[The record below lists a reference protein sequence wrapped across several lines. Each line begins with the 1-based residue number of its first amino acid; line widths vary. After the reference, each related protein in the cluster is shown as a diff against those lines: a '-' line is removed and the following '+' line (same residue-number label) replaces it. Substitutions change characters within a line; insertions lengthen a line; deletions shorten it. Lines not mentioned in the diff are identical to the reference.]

1 MADGDEI
8 FGEVKPIGVQTTKY
22 FRVDLPKPKE
32 KFANK
37 NVPAAVPKCLAVQG
51 DTKIKIQ
58 AEEPIKEVFKVP
70 LDIREGD
77 VFVAPDKI
85 LPEVLKTDK
94 PL

>member
-37 NVPAAVPKCLAVQG
+37 NVPAAVPKCLAVQR
-51 DTKIKIQ
+51 DIKIQ